1 MSNTNWHIFKKDGE
15 QNSDWS
21 LPDPPSWRAPNQE
34 NGSGGRRDRHR
45 GETFQPSDT
54 VVEMVNA
61 ALYLRR
67 PLLITG
73 KPGTGKSSVA
83 YAVARQL
90 VLGEVLYWPITTRT
104 TLKSGLY
111 DYDAIGRLQ
120 DAKQLSEKSDNTSDN
135 STNELANIGSY
146 ITLGPLGTALIPS
159 KKPRVLLI
167 DEIDKSDI
175 DLPNDLLTILEEG
188 GFEIPELVRI
198 KEKVSKVSVRTAYTD
213 PKQIASTADS
223 EQSEQDEKTAPKKIA
238 SKADLEQS
246 EKYEITDG
254 RITCHEFP
262 FVVLTSNGERAF
274 PPAFL
279 RRCLRLQMP
288 VPNGDE
294 LTKIVEAHLGEDL
307 KKRKNDIAK
316 QDKEAAEIWYNQALE
331 KRKKLI
337 DSFLEKT
344 KKGDIA
350 TDQLLNAI
358 FMVTREKGLD
368 SEDKLIDAFLMKP
381 LTSNE
386 DT

>member
-15 QNSDWS
+15 QKSDWS
-21 LPDPPSWRAPNQE
+21 LPDPPSWRASNQE
-34 NGSGGRRDRHR
+34 NGSGGRRDHHR

-54 VVEMVNA
+54 VIEMVNA

-90 VLGEVLYWPITTRT
+90 MLGEVLYWPITTRS

-120 DAKQLSEKSDNTSDN
+120 DAKQLSEKSDNTSKN
-135 STNELANIGSY
+135 STEELANIGSY

-188 GFEIPELVRI
+188 RFEIPELVRI
-198 KEKVSKVSVRTAYTD
+198 KEKVPNGIRVRTAYTD
-213 PKQIASTADS
+213 S
-223 EQSEQDEKTAPKKIA
+223 EEIEKFTV
-238 SKADLEQS
+238 
-246 EKYEITDG
+246 YNG
-254 RITCHEFP
+254 RITCNEFP

-288 VPNGDE
+288 VPNSEE
-294 LTKIVEAHLGEDL
+294 LKKIVEAHLGKDL
-307 KKRKNDIAK
+307 EKRKNNIAK
-316 QDKEAAEIWYNQALE
+316 EEGKKASEIWYNQAIE
-331 KRKKLI
+331 ERNNLI
-337 DSFLEKT
+337 NKFLEKT

-368 SEDKLIDAFLMKP
+368 SEDKLIDDFLMKP

>member
-1 MSNTNWHIFKKDGE
+1 
-15 QNSDWS
+15 
-21 LPDPPSWRAPNQE
+21 
-34 NGSGGRRDRHR
+34 
-45 GETFQPSDT
+45 
-54 VVEMVNA
+54 
-61 ALYLRR
+61 
-67 PLLITG
+67 
-73 KPGTGKSSVA
+73 
-83 YAVARQL
+83 
-90 VLGEVLYWPITTRT
+90 LYWPITTRT

-120 DAKQLSEKSDNTSDN
+120 DAKQLSEKSDNTSKN
-135 STNELANIGSY
+135 STEELANIGSY

-159 KKPRVLLI
+159 PKPRVLLI

-188 GFEIPELVRI
+188 RFEIPELVRI
-198 KEKVSKVSVRTAYTD
+198 KEKVPEVSVRTAYTD
-213 PKQIASTADS
+213 SKEI
-223 EQSEQDEKTAPKKIA
+223 EKFPV
-238 SKADLEQS
+238 SN
-246 EKYEITDG
+246 G
-254 RITCHEFP
+254 RITCTEFP

-279 RRCLRLQMP
+279 RRCLRVQMP
-288 VPNGDE
+288 VPNRDE

-316 QDKEAAEIWYNQALE
+316 QDKEAAEIWYKQAIE
-331 KRKKLI
+331 ERNNLI
-337 DSFLEKT
+337 NKFLEKT